1 MMKYFVLAFLSLLL
15 ISCKEMSTTE
25 LVDEYKDG
33 VVLIT
38 NEISDSQGGIGTGFI
53 VGDKIITNLHVVEGE
68 GKLSVYSDDS
78 QRKYEATVT
87 YKDPVSDMAVL
98 TLKDWDSFKKNET
111 PVNVALGDSD
121 ISKVGDKVVVIG
133 HPWGLTWS
141 VSEGI
146 VSSKF
151 RRINKNPKFIDQID
165 AKLFQGN
172 SGGPIFNEK
181 GQVIC
186 VSNMMLSKE
195 GGSYGF
201 CVPSNLVKKVL
212 HDFDKFGQVRWRV
225 LNVAANL
232 TDDGSAVLLKT
243 IEPNGAAAAAG
254 LKENDKVLEI
264 YTPNN
269 HPNGVKITDPND
281 LITELA
287 QLKGDD
293 ELVKLLIDRNGEKLI
308 VDVKTN
314 HKLSS
319 EYTVN

>member
-1 MMKYFVLAFLSLLL
+1 MKYFVLAFLSLLL
-15 ISCKEMSTTE
+15 IGCKEMTTTE
-25 LVDEYKDG
+25 LVDEHKDG
-33 VVLIT
+33 IVLIT
-38 NEISDSQGGIGTGFI
+38 NELPENQGGIGTGFI
-53 VGDKIITNLHVVEGE
+53 VNDKIITNLHVVDGQ
-68 GKLSVYSDDS
+68 GKLLVYSDDS

-98 TLKDWDSFKKNET
+98 TVKDWDSFKKNET
-111 PVNVALGDSD
+111 PVNLDFGDSD
-121 ISKVGDKVVVIG
+121 TSKVGDKVVVIG
-133 HPWGLTWS
+133 HPWGLLWS

-151 RRINKNPKFIDQID
+151 RRVGPNPKFMDQID

-212 HDFDKFGQVRWRV
+212 YDFEKLGEVRWRV
-225 LNVAANL
+225 LNIAANL
-232 TDDGSAVLLKT
+232 TDDGSAVVVKT
-243 IEPNGAAAAAG
+243 IEANGAAAAAG
-254 LKENDKVLEI
+254 LKEGDKLLEI
-264 YTPNN
+264 YTPNS
-269 HPNGVKITDPND
+269 HPNGVRLTDPND

-287 QLKGDD
+287 QLKGDN
-293 ELVKLLIDRNGEKLI
+293 EIVKLLIERNDEKLMI
-308 VDVKTN
+308 DVKTN

>member
-1 MMKYFVLAFLSLLL
+1 MKYFVLAFLSLFL
-15 ISCKEMSTTE
+15 IGCKEMSTTDI
-25 LVDEYKDG
+25 VNEYKDG

-38 NEISDSQGGIGTGFI
+38 NDISTGQGGIGTGFI
-53 VGDKIITNLHVVEGE
+53 VGDKVVTNLHVVDGE
-68 GKLSVYSDDS
+68 GKLTVYSDDS

-98 TLKDWDSFKKNET
+98 TLKDWVSFKKNET
-111 PVNVALGDSD
+111 PVSVELGDSD
-121 ISKVGDKVVVIG
+121 TSKVGDKVVVIG
-133 HPWGLTWS
+133 HPWGLMWS

-151 RRINKNPKFIDQID
+151 RRINQNPKFMDQID

-172 SGGPIFNEK
+172 SGGPIFNTK
-181 GQVIC
+181 GEVVC

-212 HDFDKFGQVRWRV
+212 YDFEKFGEVRWRV
-225 LNVAANL
+225 LNVAASL

-243 IEPNGAAAAAG
+243 IDPTGAAAAAG

-269 HPNGVKITDPND
+269 HPNGIKITDPND
-281 LITELA
+281 LITEMAL
-287 QLKGDD
+287 LKGDD
-293 ELVKLLIDRNGEKLI
+293 DMVKILIDRNGEKLM

-319 EYTVN
+319 DYSVN

>member
-1 MMKYFVLAFLSLLL
+1 MKYIVAAFISILL
-15 ISCKEMSTTE
+15 IGCREMEATDI
-25 LVDEYKDG
+25 VDKNKDG

-38 NEISDSQGGIGTGFI
+38 NDISNTQGGIGTGFI
-53 VGDKIITNLHVVEGE
+53 VGNQVITNLHVVDGN
-68 GKLSVYSDDS
+68 GKLTVYSDDS
-78 QRKYEATVT
+78 RKKYEATIK
-87 YKDPVSDMAVL
+87 YKDPVADIAVL
-98 TLKDWDSFKKNET
+98 TLNDWDSYNKNET
-111 PVNVALGDSD
+111 PVQLEFGNSETAE
-121 ISKVGDKVVVIG
+121 VGDKVVVIG

-146 VSSKF
+146 VSAKN
-151 RRINKNPKFIDQID
+151 RRVDQNPKFMDQID

-172 SGGPIFNEK
+172 SGGPIFNEE

-186 VSNMMLSKE
+186 ISNMMLSKE

-201 CVPSNLVKKVL
+201 CIPSNLAKKVL
-212 HDFDKFGQVRWRV
+212 YDFEKFGEVRWRV
-225 LNVAANL
+225 LNIAADL
-232 TDDGSAVLLKT
+232 TDDGSALVVKT

-254 LKENDKVLEI
+254 LKEGDKFLEI

-269 HPNGVKITDPND
+269 HPNGVKLTEPND

-287 QLKGDD
+287 QLKGDN
-293 ELVKLLIDRNGEKLI
+293 EIVKLLIERNDEKLMI
-308 VDVKTN
+308 DVKTN